1 MTSDDMQ
8 GFWELILLQV
18 NDVNKMFEEC
28 RVMEK
33 SNWQPP
39 KSPVSCSP
47 LNHPQVIHL
56 VDIMFLCSLHLCHS
70 LLF

>member
-1 MTSDDMQ
+1 MTQNDHWHSPSYSQTKSGAKMTSDDMQ

-39 KSPVSCSP
+39 KSPVS
-47 LNHPQVIHL
+47 
-56 VDIMFLCSLHLCHS
+56 
-70 LLF
+70 